1 MVLANL
7 CAKKVKFELETKKAP
22 EWAAE
27 INAIQ
32 TEEEWKSVLTR
43 LVRSLLGEYLAL
55 VDARGKTTNGCLSS
69 AKQLNEKWNAI
80 ARKIKR
86 ADGEGIAKD
95 GFLKYIDANTSGMF
109 QMHLATQK
117 INTQMKRTKT
127 HH

>member
-7 CAKKVKFELETKKAP
+7 CAKKVKFELESKKAP

-80 ARKIKR
+80 ARKVNR
-86 ADGEGIAKD
+86 PDGANIRHD
-95 GFLKYIDANTSGMF
+95 GFLEYLDANTSGVF
-109 QMHLATQK
+109 QLHLATPK
-117 INTQMKRTKT
+117 INPQMNRTKT